1 MGPKSPGKTKVN
13 ASRQSSLSAV
23 KTLDFAQRTAL
34 YVCALHKG
42 ETDTLLDNFA
52 PTQRQRSQQFAQAV
66 HGWDSA
72 TRQGRIT
79 RELGTRS
86 DGVERLKR
94 LIVDA
99 PHALRKAIG
108 IALPAALKPHFPHI
122 HTTDTEISRAM
133 LALAQRLLKE
143 ALR

>member
-1 MGPKSPGKTKVN
+1 MGQKSSVKTSIN
-13 ASRQSSLSAV
+13 ASKQSSLSAV

-34 YVCALHKG
+34 YICALHKA
-42 ETDTLLDNFA
+42 ETEPLLDNFA

-66 HGWDSA
+66 NGWDSA
-72 TRQGRIT
+72 TRQGRVT

-99 PHALRKAIG
+99 PPALRKAIG

-122 HTTDTEISRAM
+122 HTAETEIPRAM